1 MTAKEIENDLR
12 KSVNGASFIT
22 PSELAAWLNQKNIYR
37 VKSRYMNETF
47 RIEGTN
53 KYFLP
58 EVAKNVFYQ
67 GSNT

>member
-1 MTAKEIENDLR
+1 MTARDIEDDLR

-22 PSELAAWLNQKNIYR
+22 PKQLATWLGQKNIYR
-37 VKSRYMNETF
+37 TKQRYMNDSF

-67 GSNT
+67 GKQN